1 MNDYSFIFQNTAF
14 RFIES
19 KRCELFLKPLKN
31 QTRIRAAETE
41 AV

>member
-1 MNDYSFIFQNTAF
+1 MIIHSFFKTR
-14 RFIES
+14 RFDLS
-19 KRCELFLKPLKN
+19 NLKRCELFLKPLKN